1 MSTVNKKEIEKFSK
15 MAAEW
20 WDPSGKFKPLHKFNP
35 IRIKYIKENII
46 NSFKLKAKQRP
57 LEKINILDIG
67 CGGGLLSEPMTRLGA
82 NVTGIDASSKNISI
96 AKLHAKKN
104 KLKINYLCSSPEKL
118 KIKKKFDVILN
129 MEIVEHVEDINFFI
143 NSCSKLLKKNGL
155 MFVATLN
162 KTLKSYIFAIVG
174 AEYVLRW
181 LPIGT
186 HDWEKFVRPED
197 LKKILS
203 KNNLKLEKLEGMN
216 FNIIKDEWTVSSDTS
231 INYIVKSIKTL
242 IIFVLY
248 PRYHLSIDAFFFKFH
263 KIFLGSISID
273 TFRFFFR
280 IVVNRSCF
288 IGKIFTNKLKIFFNK
303 FLITFNCFFYII
315 VLI

>member
-20 WDPSGKFKPLHKFNP
+20 WDPNGKFKPLHKFNP

-46 NSFKLKAKQRP
+46 NSFKLKTKQKP
-57 LEKINILDIG
+57 LDKINILDIG

-82 NVTGIDASSKNISI
+82 NVTGIDASSKNINI

-118 KIKKKFDVILN
+118 KIQKKFDVILN

-162 KTLKSYIFAIVG
+162 KTLKSYVFAIIG

-186 HDWEKFVRPED
+186 HDWEKFVKPED

-203 KNNLKLEKLEGMN
+203 KNKLKLEKLDGMN
-216 FNIIKDEWTVSSDTS
+216 FNIIKDEWSVSSDTS
-231 INYIVKSIKTL
+231 INYIVKSIKL
-242 IIFVLY
+242 
-248 PRYHLSIDAFFFKFH
+248 
-263 KIFLGSISID
+263 
-273 TFRFFFR
+273 
-280 IVVNRSCF
+280 
-288 IGKIFTNKLKIFFNK
+288 
-303 FLITFNCFFYII
+303 
-315 VLI
+315 